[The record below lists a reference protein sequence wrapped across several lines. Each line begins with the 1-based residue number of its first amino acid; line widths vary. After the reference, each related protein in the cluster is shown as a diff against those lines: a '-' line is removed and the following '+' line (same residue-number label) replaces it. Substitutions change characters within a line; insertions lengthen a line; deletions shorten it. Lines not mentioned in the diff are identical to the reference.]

1 MATGR
6 NTVGEDTDVP
16 PITGLYPQDS
26 IPRRQAASVL
36 SASNFEAAQHLN
48 SSTKPVYKERVSHVS
63 GHHRIMEPPEG
74 ALVTMVLEMGSK
86 GLLDTRNEI
95 RS

>member
-1 MATGR
+1 MKLYSIWR
-6 NTVGEDTDVP
+6 STVGEDKDIP
-16 PITGLYPQDS
+16 PIMGLYPQEAS
-26 IPRRQAASVL
+26 CLPRPILSV
-36 SASNFEAAQHLN
+36 SNFKTAQQSLYI
-48 SSTKPVYKERVSHVS
+48 KKRVSHVS

-86 GLLDTRNEI
+86 SLLDARIEI

>member
-1 MATGR
+1 MKLYSNWR
-6 NTVGEDTDVP
+6 STVGEDKDIP
-16 PITGLYPQDS
+16 PIMGLYPGEAS
-26 IPRRQAASVL
+26 WPRPILSVSDL
-36 SASNFEAAQHLN
+36 ETAQQSLYII
-48 SSTKPVYKERVSHVS
+48 KKRVSHVS

-86 GLLDTRNEI
+86 SLLDARIEI